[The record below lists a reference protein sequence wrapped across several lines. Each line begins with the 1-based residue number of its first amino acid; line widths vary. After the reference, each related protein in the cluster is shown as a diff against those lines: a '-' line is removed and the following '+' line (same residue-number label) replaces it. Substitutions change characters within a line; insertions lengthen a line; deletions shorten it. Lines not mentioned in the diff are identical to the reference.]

1 MNDAMLKKV
10 CLLTE
15 NKSKIEG
22 LKSVYTSDE
31 ISAALAGTINA
42 YSSALA
48 VLLIER
54 EQIYAMSDT

>member
-31 ISAALAGTINA
+31 IAAAQAGITNA
-42 YSSALA
+42 YSSALTS
-48 VLLIER
+48 LLIER
-54 EQIYAMSDT
+54 EQIYAMPDA

>member
-15 NKSKIEG
+15 NKSRIEG

-31 ISAALAGTINA
+31 IAAAQAGTTNA
-42 YSSALA
+42 YSMALA
-48 VLLIER
+48 ALLIER
-54 EQIYAMSDT
+54 EQIYAMPDA

>member
-31 ISAALAGTINA
+31 ISAAQAGTTNA
-42 YSSALA
+42 YSTALA
-48 VLLIER
+48 ALIIER
-54 EQIYAMSDT
+54 EQIFDLPDA

>member
-22 LKSVYTSDE
+22 LMSVYTSDE
-31 ISAALAGTINA
+31 IAAAQAGTTNA
-42 YSSALA
+42 YSVVLA
-48 VLLIER
+48 ALLIER
-54 EQIYAMSDT
+54 EQIYAMPDA

>member
-22 LKSVYTSDE
+22 LMSVYTSNE
-31 ISAALAGTINA
+31 ISAAQAGTTNA
-42 YSSALA
+42 YSAALA
-48 VLLIER
+48 VLLTER
-54 EQIYAMSDT
+54 EQIYAMPDA